1 MTMTQEPQAG
11 LMGRLRALYVATAV
25 SSFGDGVFA
34 AAVPLAAAAVT
45 RDPTAVAIVSAAE
58 MVPWVLIGPFAGA
71 VVDRL
76 PYRAVMIVADLAR
89 LMILGLVA
97 VAIATGHGSVP
108 LLAGAAFLV
117 MAGTTFFD
125 AASQSIIPELVD
137 RDVDLLNKV
146 NGRQGSLMSAGR
158 SLLGPPAGSAMFVA
172 GAAIPFVANAV
183 SFLVSGVC
191 VFLLRHKTARVPNRD
206 VSILRSIRDG
216 MVWLARHGVLRALA
230 ILIAVSNL
238 SYSAATATL
247 VLFAQESLHIT
258 NAAYGLL
265 LAVGALGNITGGLL
279 ASRVISKIGDA
290 RALQT
295 AMAAQVLAWFGL
307 ALTANPF
314 VAGATL
320 AVAFMGTSIATVV
333 AVSARQRLTPPD
345 LLGRVVTSFRVLGT
359 GMLPAGGI
367 VGGLLASAWGLRA
380 PLWAAGALLIVP
392 TLLAPAI
399 IGRSLTAPADEA
411 RN

>member
-1 MTMTQEPQAG
+1 MTQEPKAG
-11 LMGRLRALYVATAV
+11 LASRVRALYVATAV

-45 RDPTAVAIVSAAE
+45 RDPTAVAVVSAAE
-58 MVPWVLIGPFAGA
+58 MIPWVVIGPFAGA

-76 PYRAVMIVADLAR
+76 PYRAVMIAADLAR
-89 LMILGLVA
+89 LVVLGLVA
-97 VAIATGHGSVP
+97 LAIATGHSTVP
-108 LLAGAAFLV
+108 VLAVAAFLV

-125 AASQSIIPELVD
+125 AASQSIIPELVN
-137 RDVDLLNKV
+137 RDADLLNKV
-146 NGRQGSLMSAGR
+146 NGRQGSLTSAGR

-172 GAAIPFVANAV
+172 GAAIPFVVNAV
-183 SFLVSGVC
+183 SFFVSAIC
-191 VFLLRHKTARVPNRD
+191 VIFLRHKTVRIPNRD
-206 VSILRSIRDG
+206 VSIVRSIRDG

-247 VLFAQESLHIT
+247 VLFAQESLGIS
-258 NAAYGLL
+258 NAAYGIL
-265 LAVGALGNITGGLL
+265 LAVGALGNIAGGLL

-290 RALQT
+290 RALQS

-307 ALTANPF
+307 ASTGNPY
-314 VAGATL
+314 VAGL
-320 AVAFMGTSIATVV
+320 ALAIAFMGTSIATVV

-359 GMLPAGGI
+359 GMLPAGGL
-367 VGGLLASAWGLRA
+367 VGGLIASAWGLRA
-380 PLWAAGALLIVP
+380 PLWAAGALLVVP
-392 TLLAPAI
+392 MLLAPSI
-399 IGRSLTAPADEA
+399 IGRSLTASHAEDTSD
-411 RN
+411 

>member
-1 MTMTQEPQAG
+1 MTMTQEPKAG
-11 LMGRLRALYVATAV
+11 LIGRLRALYVATAV

-58 MVPWVLIGPFAGA
+58 MIPWVLIGPFAGA
-71 VVDRL
+71 AVDRL
-76 PYRAVMIVADLAR
+76 PYRAVMIVADLGR
-89 LMILGLVA
+89 LIILGLVA
-97 VAIATGHGSVP
+97 LAIATGHGSVP
-108 LLAGAAFLV
+108 VLASAAFLV

-146 NGRQGSLMSAGR
+146 NGRQGSLTSAGR

-172 GAAIPFVANAV
+172 GMAIPFVVNAV
-183 SFLVSGVC
+183 SFLVSAIC
-191 VFLLRHKTARVPNRD
+191 VLLLKHKTARVPNRD

-216 MVWLARHGVLRALA
+216 MVWLARHKVLRALA

-258 NAAYGLL
+258 NAVYGVL
-265 LAVGALGNITGGLL
+265 LAVGALGNIAGGLL
-279 ASRVISKIGDA
+279 ASRVIAKIGDA
-290 RALQT
+290 RSLQL

-307 ALTANPF
+307 ALTTNAF
-314 VAGATL
+314 VAGAAL

-333 AVSARQRLTPPD
+333 AVSARQRLTPAD

-367 VGGLLASAWGLRA
+367 VGGLVASAWGLRA
-380 PLWAAGALLIVP
+380 PLWAAGALLVVP
-392 TLLAPAI
+392 TLLAPSI
-399 IGRSLTAPADEA
+399 IGRSLTANADKA
-411 RN
+411 DG